1 MRVNDLRVTA
11 MRPAPRRPA
20 LGGLA
25 AALAP
30 ALLAACGSQSDSVAG
45 FVGDKQPP
53 AVRFDTTVK
62 NSPGDSAVAFT
73 VVASDNLDLA
83 RVHVD
88 VVGGVAQTM
97 DTALAARTPS
107 VSLAMRVPVPASV
120 APGTPILVV
129 ARARDG
135 AGNEAVSD
143 TLRLSAGN
151 VRPPAVTLAAPA
163 AASLFVVGK
172 RGALTLVATSPMK
185 VRAVGYRA
193 SGPFTLSDSVVY
205 SGGAMADSVVV
216 TDTLAVPAD
225 AAAGV
230 LTVQPF
236 VVDGAGRVAVGP
248 SVQYAV
254 QTVTTSNVVPVP
266 SAAFPV
272 RLEATDTVRVAA
284 SDPSGVKVIGYE
296 VVSRA
301 DTTRRFGA
309 DSVVLDGS
317 LINDTR
323 RFTLRLRPDTL
334 TAAGDSMPLR
344 VYVRAFATNSGGRR
358 AATALNAASAAPDT
372 AVVVAG
378 VTNPLPQGGRLADG
392 LYVPRLDRLYLTNEA
407 LNQLEVFDLAG
418 RRFLTPVPVGSK
430 PWGIAAW
437 PRATDGTF
445 GDTLLVANSGGT
457 NVSYVDVSGGG
468 SGREVYRY
476 PLPNVIAYVVTT
488 AVNAAGEKYQQRVAY
503 DFSDRPQFL
512 AATCGNASLAGAVS
526 TGAGC
531 AEPILVYST
540 TPTGG
545 QTVPFAN
552 AGTIRW
558 ENLVRHSSHLFFEHA
573 AGYTSSTDTL
583 SVIRYAAGGVGHDS
597 TLVPYAQPATD
608 VLTGAATT
616 YSVAVDLQKLGFRD
630 TTFVRNSGNFGRA
643 MLGEGGQ
650 VRGSRALMFDASRG
664 LASRVADGVLNKRYD
679 LSLPVHDLGVS
690 RTFDVSDYIAN
701 AYANVLGVAI
711 NFDGALGAIRG
722 DSTYLVDPT
731 LRLQGI
737 LQTTGGSNAGFDFH
751 PRNAGPNSTLS
762 TRLAFSAS
770 ALPQIEIYDTYCYQ
784 RVRTIPVRDPIVG
797 PIRASFRAGGDLVL
811 VGATRTG
818 VIVVTVPQPIRS
830 GCL

>member
-1 MRVNDLRVTA
+1 MTA
-11 MRPAPRRPA
+11 MRPLPRRLA
-20 LGGLA
+20 LGALA
-25 AALAP
+25 AVLV
-30 ALLAACGSQSDSVAG
+30 AACGRQSDGVAG

-53 AVRFDTTVK
+53 TVRFDTTVK

-88 VVGGVAQTM
+88 VLGGVARTM
-97 DTALAARTPS
+97 DTTLAVKTPD

-143 TLRLSAGN
+143 TLRLSADN
-151 VRPPAVTLAAPA
+151 VKPPAVTLAAPA

-193 SGPFTLSDSVVY
+193 SGPFTQSDSVVY
-205 SGGAMADSVVV
+205 AGSAMADSVVV
-216 TDTLAVPAD
+216 TDTLAIPAS

-248 SVQYAV
+248 SVQYAI

-266 SAAFPV
+266 TAAFPV

-309 DSVVLDGS
+309 DSVVLDGT
-317 LINDTR
+317 LVNDTR

-334 TAAGDSMPLR
+334 AASGDSLPLR
-344 VYVRAFATNSGGRR
+344 VFVRGFATNSGGRR
-358 AATALNAASAAPDT
+358 ATVPLSANSAAPDT
-372 AVVVAG
+372 ALVVAG
-378 VTNPLPQGGRLADG
+378 VTNPLPQGGQLADG
-392 LYVPRLDRLYLTNEA
+392 IYVPRLDRLYLTNLA

-418 RRFLTPVPVGSK
+418 RRFLSPVAVGAN

-457 NVSYVDVSGGG
+457 NVSYVDLTGGG

-476 PLPNVIAYVVTT
+476 ALPNIVAYSVHTT
-488 AVNAAGEKYQQRVAY
+488 VSAAGDKMQKPTPY

-512 AATCGNASLAGAVS
+512 ATTCASSAAAVP
-526 TGAGC
+526 TGGGC

-540 TPTGG
+540 TPTGA
-545 QTVPFAN
+545 QAIPFAN
-552 AGTIRW
+552 AGTVRW
-558 ENLVRHSSHLFFEHA
+558 ENLVRHSSHLFFEQA
-573 AGYTSSTDTL
+573 VGYTEAADTL
-583 SVIRYAAGGVGHDS
+583 LVVRYAAAGVGRDS
-597 TLVPYAQPATD
+597 TLVPYQQPAT
-608 VLTGAATT
+608 LTSTGDTT
-616 YSVAVDLQKLGFRD
+616 RYSVVVDLKKLGFRD
-630 TTFVRNSGNFGRA
+630 TTYVRNSGNFGRA
-643 MLGEGGQ
+643 IMGEGGP
-650 VRGSRALMFDASRG
+650 VLGSRAIMYDASRG
-664 LASRVADGVLNKRYD
+664 LAPLVTDVLTNKTYQ
-679 LSLPVHDLGVS
+679 LSLPIHDLGIS
-690 RTFDVSDYIAN
+690 RAFDVSDFIAN
-701 AYANVLGVAI
+701 TNARVAGVAI
-711 NFDGALGAIRG
+711 NFDGALGAVRG

-731 LRLQGI
+731 LRLQGL
-737 LQTTGGSNAGFDFH
+737 LQTDGGPNAGFDFH
-751 PRNAGPNSTLS
+751 PANAGRNSS
-762 TRLAFSAS
+762 PGTRLAFSAS
-770 ALPQIEIYDTYCYQ
+770 RLPQIEIYDTYCYQ

-830 GCL
+830 GCS